1 MGFFSWKTKDTA
13 RSIANMYSER
23 KVFTVFMIAP
33 MVDGSQRIYTEFNYD
48 GYGLFGDKDYYE
60 LLAEINLGISDRSTG
75 IDLRFC
81 PNDFEQELKGKPVMY
96 PQLYEKIPQDMS
108 EIDFTKECEHC
119 ECQGFFY

>member
-13 RSIANMYSER
+13 RSIANVHSGINTF
-23 KVFTVFMIAP
+23 KVFMIAP
-33 MVDGSQRIYTEFNYD
+33 EEDGSLRIYTEFLYD
-48 GYGLFGDKDYYE
+48 GYGLFGGKDYYE

-75 IDLRFC
+75 IDLRFS
-81 PNDFEQELKGKPVMY
+81 PDNFKQELKCKPVMY

-119 ECQGFFY
+119 ERQGFFY